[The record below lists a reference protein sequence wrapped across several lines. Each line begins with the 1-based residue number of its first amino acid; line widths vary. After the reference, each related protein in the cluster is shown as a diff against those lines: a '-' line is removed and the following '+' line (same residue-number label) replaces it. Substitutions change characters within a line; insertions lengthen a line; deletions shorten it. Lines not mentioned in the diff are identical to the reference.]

1 MEMMFSLTEQPRIL
15 LDLLYRL
22 ADVLSPAWPLI
33 ASVLAGAMV
42 GLEREYANKP
52 AGLRT
57 NMLICVGSCL
67 YCIMSVE
74 VGLDPSRIAA
84 QVVSGVGFIGAG
96 AILRIDQH
104 ITGVTTAATIWL
116 VAAIGMALGFG
127 HIGLGLSIAFL
138 TTIVLFILGRFEFG
152 MIDVN
157 HEDSSN

>member
-1 MEMMFSLTEQPRIL
+1 MMFSLTEQPRIMLEL
-15 LDLLYRL
+15 LAIL
-22 ADVLSPAWPLI
+22 ADILSPAWPLI
-33 ASVLAGAMV
+33 AAVFAGGMV

-74 VGLDPSRIAA
+74 IGLDPSRIAA

-127 HIGLGLSIAFL
+127 YITMGLTIAFF
-138 TTIVLFILGRFEFG
+138 TTIALFILGHFELG
-152 MIDVN
+152 MADVN
-157 HEDSSN
+157 HEDSSD

>member
-1 MEMMFSLTEQPRIL
+1 METMFPLTELQAL
-15 LDLLYRL
+15 GWALFAWMADAL
-22 ADVLSPAWPLI
+22 APAWPLL
-33 ASVLAGAMV
+33 ASVFAGAMI

-127 HIGLGLSIAFL
+127 YITMGLTVAVF
-138 TTIVLFILGRFEFG
+138 TTIALFLLGRIELG
-152 MIDVN
+152 MTDV
-157 HEDSSN
+157 EGD

>member
-1 MEMMFSLTEQPRIL
+1 
-15 LDLLYRL
+15 
-22 ADVLSPAWPLI
+22 
-33 ASVLAGAMV
+33 
-42 GLEREYANKP
+42 
-52 AGLRT
+52 
-57 NMLICVGSCL
+57 
-67 YCIMSVE
+67 MSVE

>member
-1 MEMMFSLTEQPRIL
+1 MMFSLTEQPRIMLEL
-15 LDLLYRL
+15 LAIL
-22 ADVLSPAWPLI
+22 ADIMSPAWPLI
-33 ASVLAGAMV
+33 AAVFAGGMV

-74 VGLDPSRIAA
+74 IGLDPSRIAA

-127 HIGLGLSIAFL
+127 YITMGLTIAFF
-138 TTIVLFILGRFEFG
+138 TTIALFILGHFELG
-152 MIDVN
+152 MADVN
-157 HEDSSN
+157 HEDSSD

>member
-1 MEMMFSLTEQPRIL
+1 MFPLTELQALGWALFAWTANL
-15 LDLLYRL
+15 L
-22 ADVLSPAWPLI
+22 APAWPLI
-33 ASVLAGAMV
+33 ASAVAGAIV
-42 GLEREYANKP
+42 GLEREWASKP

-96 AILRIDQH
+96 AILRINQN

-116 VAAIGMALGFG
+116 VAAIGMAIGFG
-127 HIGLGLSIAFL
+127 YISLGLTLAFF
-138 TTIVLFILGRFEFG
+138 TTVALFLLGRVE
-152 MIDVN
+152 IKVADD
-157 HEDSSN
+157 EDTHD

>member
-1 MEMMFSLTEQPRIL
+1 METMFPLTELQALGWAL
-15 LDLLYRL
+15 LLWTSNAL
-22 ADVLSPAWPLI
+22 APAWPLI
-33 ASVLAGAMV
+33 ASTFAGALV

-127 HIGLGLSIAFL
+127 YITMGLTVAVFATIALFL
-138 TTIVLFILGRFEFG
+138 LGRFEFG
-152 MIDVN
+152 MTDV
-157 HEDSSN
+157 ESD

>member
-1 MEMMFSLTEQPRIL
+1 MFPLTELQAL
-15 LDLLYRL
+15 GWALFLWTSK
-22 ADVLSPAWPLI
+22 VLSPAWPLL
-33 ASVLAGAMV
+33 ASVFAGAIV

-74 VGLDPSRIAA
+74 MGLDPTRIAA

-127 HIGLGLSIAFL
+127 YITMGMTVAVFATIALFL
-138 TTIVLFILGRFEFG
+138 LGRFEFG
-152 MIDVN
+152 MTDV
-157 HEDSSN
+157 EKD

>member
-1 MEMMFSLTEQPRIL
+1 MEMTYLLTELQVL
-15 LDLLYRL
+15 GWALFATL
-22 ADVLSPAWPLI
+22 ADALAPAWPLI
-33 ASVLAGAMV
+33 ASAFAGGMV

-74 VGLDPSRIAA
+74 MGLDPTRIAA

-127 HIGLGLSIAFL
+127 YITMGLTVAFFATL
-138 TTIVLFILGRFEFG
+138 ALFLLGRFELG
-152 MIDVN
+152 MADVDN
-157 HEDSSN
+157 KDSSD

>member
-1 MEMMFSLTEQPRIL
+1 MFPLTELQAL
-15 LDLLYRL
+15 GWALFAWMADAL
-22 ADVLSPAWPLI
+22 APAWPLL
-33 ASVLAGAMV
+33 ASVFAGAMI

-127 HIGLGLSIAFL
+127 YITMGLTVAVF
-138 TTIVLFILGRFEFG
+138 TTIALFLLGRIELG
-152 MIDVN
+152 MTDV
-157 HEDSSN
+157 EGD

>member
-1 MEMMFSLTEQPRIL
+1 MMFSLTEQPRIL

>member
-1 MEMMFSLTEQPRIL
+1 METMFPLMELQALGSALFVWMASGLTH
-15 LDLLYRL
+15 
-22 ADVLSPAWPLI
+22 AWPLLV
-33 ASVLAGAMV
+33 SVLAGGMV

-57 NMLICVGSCL
+57 NMLICLGSCL

-74 VGLDPSRIAA
+74 MGLDPTRIAA
-84 QVVSGVGFIGAG
+84 QVVTGVGFIGAG

-127 HIGLGLSIAFL
+127 YITMGITVSVF
-138 TTIVLFILGRFEFG
+138 TTIALFMLGRFELG
-152 MIDVN
+152 MEDVK
-157 HEDSSN
+157 HEDSDN

>member
-1 MEMMFSLTEQPRIL
+1 MEMMFPLTELQAL
-15 LDLLYRL
+15 GWALFATMADML
-22 ADVLSPAWPLI
+22 APAWPLI
-33 ASVLAGAMV
+33 ASVFAGGMV

-74 VGLDPSRIAA
+74 MGLDPTRIAA

-127 HIGLGLSIAFL
+127 YITMGLTVAVFATITLFL
-138 TTIVLFILGRFEFG
+138 LGQFEFG
-152 MIDVN
+152 MADVKN
-157 HEDSSN
+157 ENTPD